1 MRITKEHDERRN
13 EILDI
18 AEKLFHIKGY
28 DKCTIND
35 ILKEVGI
42 AKGTFYHYFKSKEEV
57 LDAIVSRYKDV
68 VITKVNE
75 VANNDVIT
83 LEEKLLGA
91 FMSMRIIDQLDSG
104 MINEMHKTEN
114 ALLHQ
119 KILNQIVIDVAP
131 ILVKIIEEGV
141 DRKVWSCKFPLEYMQ
156 IFLASSITLTDEGI
170 FEFDGESQNKIME
183 ALISVLEK
191 MLDVSENSFI
201 KLFKERGFLDE
212 MVNNKK

>member
-1 MRITKEHDERRN
+1 MRINKEHDERRN

-83 LEEKLLGA
+83 LEEKLMGA

-131 ILVKIIEEGV
+131 ILVKIIKEGV

-201 KLFKERGFLDE
+201 KLFKERGF
-212 MVNNKK
+212 

>member
-13 EILDI
+13 EILDVT
-18 AEKLFHIKGY
+18 EKLFHIKGY

-83 LEEKLLGA
+83 LEEKLMGA

-131 ILVKIIEEGV
+131 ILVKIIKEGV
-141 DRKVWSCKFPLEYMQ
+141 DRKVWRCKFPLEYIQ

-170 FEFDGESQNKIME
+170 FEFDGESQNKIIE

-201 KLFKERGFLDE
+201 KLFKERGF
-212 MVNNKK
+212 

>member
-13 EILDI
+13 EILDVT
-18 AEKLFHIKGY
+18 EKLFHIKGY

-68 VITKVNE
+68 VITRVNE
-75 VANNDVIT
+75 VANNNFIT

-141 DRKVWSCKFPLEYMQ
+141 EKKVWSCKFPLEYMQ

-201 KLFKERGFLDE
+201 KLFKERGF
-212 MVNNKK
+212 

>member
-13 EILDI
+13 EILDVT
-18 AEKLFHIKGY
+18 EKLFHIKGY

-68 VITKVNE
+68 VITRVNE
-75 VANNDVIT
+75 VANNNFIT

-91 FMSMRIIDQLDSG
+91 FMSMRIIDKLDSEV
-104 MINEMHKTEN
+104 INEMHKTEN

-131 ILVKIIEEGV
+131 ILVKIIKEGV
-141 DRKVWSCKFPLEYMQ
+141 EKKVWRCKFPLEYMQ
-156 IFLASSITLTDEGI
+156 IFLTSSITLTDEGI
-170 FEFDGESQNKIME
+170 FEFDGEYKSKIME

-191 MLDVSENSFI
+191 MLEVSENSFI
-201 KLFKERGFLDE
+201 KLFKERGF
-212 MVNNKK
+212 

>member
-18 AEKLFHIKGY
+18 AEKLFNIKGY

-83 LEEKLLGA
+83 LEEKLMGA
-91 FMSMRIIDQLDSG
+91 FMSMRIIDQLDSE

-119 KILNQIVIDVAP
+119 KILNQIVIEVAP
-131 ILVKIIEEGV
+131 ILVKIIKEGV
-141 DRKVWSCKFPLEYMQ
+141 EKKVWNCKFPLEYMQ

-170 FEFDGESQNKIME
+170 FEFGEEHKNKIME

-191 MLDVSENSFI
+191 MLEVSENSFI
-201 KLFKERGFLDE
+201 KLFKERGF
-212 MVNNKK
+212 

>member
-18 AEKLFHIKGY
+18 AEKLFNIKGY

-68 VITKVNE
+68 VITKINE
-75 VANNDVIT
+75 VANNDLIT
-83 LEEKLLGA
+83 LEEKLMGA

-131 ILVKIIEEGV
+131 ILVKIIKEGV
-141 DRKVWSCKFPLEYMQ
+141 DRKVWRCKFPLEYMQ

-201 KLFKERGFLDE
+201 KLFKERGF
-212 MVNNKK
+212 

>member
-18 AEKLFHIKGY
+18 AEKLFNIKGY

-83 LEEKLLGA
+83 LEEKLMGA
-91 FMSMRIIDQLDSG
+91 FMSMRIIDQLDSE

-119 KILNQIVIDVAP
+119 KILNQIVIEVAP
-131 ILVKIIEEGV
+131 ILVKIIKEGV
-141 DRKVWSCKFPLEYMQ
+141 DRKVWRCKFPLEYMQ

-170 FEFDGESQNKIME
+170 FEFGEEHKNKIME

-191 MLDVSENSFI
+191 MLEVSENSFI
-201 KLFKERGFLDE
+201 KLFKERGF
-212 MVNNKK
+212 

>member
-83 LEEKLLGA
+83 LQEKLMGA

-131 ILVKIIEEGV
+131 ILVKIIKEGV
-141 DRKVWSCKFPLEYMQ
+141 DRKVWRCKFPLEYMQ

-170 FEFDGESQNKIME
+170 FEFDGEYQNKIME

-201 KLFKERGFLDE
+201 KLFKERGF
-212 MVNNKK
+212 

>member
-1 MRITKEHDERRN
+1 MRINKEHDERRN

-83 LEEKLLGA
+83 LEEKLMGA

-201 KLFKERGFLDE
+201 KLFKERGF
-212 MVNNKK
+212 

>member
-201 KLFKERGFLDE
+201 KLFKERGF
-212 MVNNKK
+212 

>member
-75 VANNDVIT
+75 VANNDLIT
-83 LEEKLLGA
+83 LEEKLMGA

-131 ILVKIIEEGV
+131 ILVKIIKEGV
-141 DRKVWSCKFPLEYMQ
+141 DRKVWRCKFPLEYMQ

-201 KLFKERGFLDE
+201 KLFKERGF
-212 MVNNKK
+212 

>member
-83 LEEKLLGA
+83 LEEKLMGA

-131 ILVKIIEEGV
+131 ILVKIIKEGV

-201 KLFKERGFLDE
+201 KLFKERGF
-212 MVNNKK
+212 

>member
-13 EILDI
+13 EILDVT
-18 AEKLFHIKGY
+18 EKLFHIKGY

-83 LEEKLLGA
+83 LEEKLMGT

-131 ILVKIIEEGV
+131 ILVKIIKEGV
-141 DRKVWSCKFPLEYMQ
+141 DRKVWRCKFPLEYMQ

-201 KLFKERGFLDE
+201 KLFKERGF
-212 MVNNKK
+212 

>member
-83 LEEKLLGA
+83 LEEKLMGA

-104 MINEMHKTEN
+104 VINEMHKTEN

-131 ILVKIIEEGV
+131 ILVKIIKEGV
-141 DRKVWSCKFPLEYMQ
+141 DRKVWRCKFPLEYMQ

-201 KLFKERGFLDE
+201 KLFKERGF
-212 MVNNKK
+212 

>member
-68 VITKVNE
+68 VITRVNE
-75 VANNDVIT
+75 VANNNFIT

-91 FMSMRIIDQLDSG
+91 FMSMRIIDQLDSE

-131 ILVKIIEEGV
+131 ILVKIIKEGV
-141 DRKVWSCKFPLEYMQ
+141 EKKVWRCKFPLEYMQ

-170 FEFDGESQNKIME
+170 FEFDGEYKNKIME

-191 MLDVSENSFI
+191 MLEVSENSFI
-201 KLFKERGFLDE
+201 KLFKERGF
-212 MVNNKK
+212 

>member
-1 MRITKEHDERRN
+1 
-13 EILDI
+13 
-18 AEKLFHIKGY
+18 
-28 DKCTIND
+28 
-35 ILKEVGI
+35 
-42 AKGTFYHYFKSKEEV
+42 
-57 LDAIVSRYKDV
+57 
-68 VITKVNE
+68 
-75 VANNDVIT
+75 
-83 LEEKLLGA
+83 
-91 FMSMRIIDQLDSG
+91 MSMRIIDQLDSG

-131 ILVKIIEEGV
+131 ILVKIIKEGV
-141 DRKVWSCKFPLEYMQ
+141 DRKVWRCKFPLEYMQ

-201 KLFKERGFLDE
+201 KLFKERGF
-212 MVNNKK
+212 

>member
-18 AEKLFHIKGY
+18 AEKLFNIKGY

-83 LEEKLLGA
+83 LEEKLMGA
-91 FMSMRIIDQLDSG
+91 FMSMRIIDQLDSE

-119 KILNQIVIDVAP
+119 KILNQIVIEVAP
-131 ILVKIIEEGV
+131 ILVKIIKEGV
-141 DRKVWSCKFPLEYMQ
+141 DRKVWRCKFPLEYMQ

-170 FEFDGESQNKIME
+170 FEFGEEHKNKIIE

-191 MLDVSENSFI
+191 MLEVSENSFI
-201 KLFKERGFLDE
+201 KLFKERGF
-212 MVNNKK
+212 

>member
-1 MRITKEHDERRN
+1 MRINKEHDERRN

-83 LEEKLLGA
+83 LQEKLMGA

-131 ILVKIIEEGV
+131 ILVKIIKEGV
-141 DRKVWSCKFPLEYMQ
+141 DRKVWRCKFPLEYMQ

-201 KLFKERGFLDE
+201 KLFKERVF
-212 MVNNKK
+212 

>member
-83 LEEKLLGA
+83 LEEKLMGA
-91 FMSMRIIDQLDSG
+91 FMSMRIIDQLDSE

-119 KILNQIVIDVAP
+119 KILNQIVIEVAP
-131 ILVKIIEEGV
+131 ILVKIIKEGV
-141 DRKVWSCKFPLEYMQ
+141 EKKVWNCKFPLEYMQ

-170 FEFDGESQNKIME
+170 FEFGEEHKNKIIE

-191 MLDVSENSFI
+191 MLEVSENSFI
-201 KLFKERGFLDE
+201 KLFKERGF
-212 MVNNKK
+212 

>member
-57 LDAIVSRYKDV
+57 LDAIVSRYKYV

-83 LEEKLLGA
+83 LEEKLMGA
-91 FMSMRIIDQLDSG
+91 FMSMRIIDQLDSE
-104 MINEMHKTEN
+104 MINEMHKMEN

-119 KILNQIVIDVAP
+119 KILNQIVIEVAP
-131 ILVKIIEEGV
+131 ILVKIIKEGV
-141 DRKVWSCKFPLEYMQ
+141 EKKVWNCKFPLEYMQ

-170 FEFDGESQNKIME
+170 FEFGEEHKNKIIE

-191 MLDVSENSFI
+191 MLEVSENSFI
-201 KLFKERGFLDE
+201 KLFKERGF
-212 MVNNKK
+212 

>member
-1 MRITKEHDERRN
+1 MRITKEHDERRS

-83 LEEKLLGA
+83 LEEKLMGA

-131 ILVKIIEEGV
+131 ILVKIIKEGV
-141 DRKVWSCKFPLEYMQ
+141 DRKVWRCKFPLEYMQ

-201 KLFKERGFLDE
+201 KLFKERGF
-212 MVNNKK
+212 

>member
-83 LEEKLLGA
+83 LEEKLMGA

-131 ILVKIIEEGV
+131 ILVKIIKEGV
-141 DRKVWSCKFPLEYMQ
+141 DRKVWRCKFPLEYMQ

-201 KLFKERGFLDE
+201 KLFKERGF
-212 MVNNKK
+212 

>member
-83 LEEKLLGA
+83 LEEKLMGA

-201 KLFKERGFLDE
+201 KLFKERGF
-212 MVNNKK
+212 

>member
-83 LEEKLLGA
+83 LEEKLMGA

-131 ILVKIIEEGV
+131 ILVKIIKEGV
-141 DRKVWSCKFPLEYMQ
+141 DRKVWRCKFPLEYMQ
-156 IFLASSITLTDEGI
+156 IFLASSIILTDEGI

-201 KLFKERGFLDE
+201 KLFKERGF
-212 MVNNKK
+212 

>member
-68 VITKVNE
+68 VITRVNE
-75 VANNDVIT
+75 VANNKFIT

-91 FMSMRIIDQLDSG
+91 FMSMRIIDQLDSE

-131 ILVKIIEEGV
+131 ILVKIIKEGV
-141 DRKVWSCKFPLEYMQ
+141 EKKVWRCKFPLEYMQ

-170 FEFDGESQNKIME
+170 FEFDGEYKSKIME

-191 MLDVSENSFI
+191 MLEVSENSFI
-201 KLFKERGFLDE
+201 KLFKERGF
-212 MVNNKK
+212 

>member
-83 LEEKLLGA
+83 LEEKLMGA
-91 FMSMRIIDQLDSG
+91 FMSMRIIDQLDSE
-104 MINEMHKTEN
+104 MINEMHKMEN

-119 KILNQIVIDVAP
+119 KILNQIVIEVAP
-131 ILVKIIEEGV
+131 ILVKIIKEGV
-141 DRKVWSCKFPLEYMQ
+141 EKKVWNCKFPLEYMQ

-170 FEFDGESQNKIME
+170 FEFGEEHKNKIIE

-191 MLDVSENSFI
+191 MLEVSENSFI
-201 KLFKERGFLDE
+201 KLFKERGF
-212 MVNNKK
+212 

>member
-83 LEEKLLGA
+83 LEGKLMGA

-131 ILVKIIEEGV
+131 ILVKIIKEGV
-141 DRKVWSCKFPLEYMQ
+141 DRKVWRCKFPLEYMQ

-201 KLFKERGFLDE
+201 KLFKERGF
-212 MVNNKK
+212 

>member
-13 EILDI
+13 EILDVT
-18 AEKLFHIKGY
+18 EKLFHIKGY

-68 VITKVNE
+68 VITRVNE
-75 VANNDVIT
+75 VANNNFIT

-91 FMSMRIIDQLDSG
+91 FMSMRIIDQLDSE

-131 ILVKIIEEGV
+131 ILVKIIKEGV
-141 DRKVWSCKFPLEYMQ
+141 EKKVWRCKFPLEYMQ

-170 FEFDGESQNKIME
+170 FEFDGEYQNKIME

-191 MLDVSENSFI
+191 MLEVSENSFI
-201 KLFKERGFLDE
+201 KLFKERGF
-212 MVNNKK
+212 

>member
-13 EILDI
+13 EILDVT
-18 AEKLFHIKGY
+18 EKLFHIKGY
-28 DKCTIND
+28 DKCTISD

-68 VITKVNE
+68 VITRVNE
-75 VANNDVIT
+75 VANNNFIT

-91 FMSMRIIDQLDSG
+91 FMSMRIIDQLDSEV
-104 MINEMHKTEN
+104 INEMHKTEN

-131 ILVKIIEEGV
+131 ILVKIIKEGV
-141 DRKVWSCKFPLEYMQ
+141 EKKVWRCKFPLEYMQ
-156 IFLASSITLTDEGI
+156 IFLTSSITLTDEGI
-170 FEFDGESQNKIME
+170 FEFDGEYKSKIME

-191 MLDVSENSFI
+191 MLEVSENSFI
-201 KLFKERGFLDE
+201 KLFKERGF
-212 MVNNKK
+212 